1 MSNIAMIIVEEEY
14 RKRTIYIPARIDK
27 DMRLIAATVDKSYSQ
42 IAIEALEEYI
52 SKKKKEKR

>member
-1 MSNIAMIIVEEEY
+1 MEEY

-27 DMRLIAATVDKSYSQ
+27 DMRLISATVDKSYSQ

-52 SKKKKEKR
+52 SKKKKEKKGRDDDRFFV